1 MRVKTFIDSF
11 KNAVITIIRNW
22 IDCLGKKMNEK
33 YEVLISNR
41 INFLNQ
47 NMLAL
52 QEEIE
57 DMEDIKFIVDE
68 FQIIKQRC
76 ITIDLE
82 IPVIEVSS

>member
-1 MRVKTFIDSF
+1 
-11 KNAVITIIRNW
+11 
-22 IDCLGKKMNEK
+22 
-33 YEVLISNR
+33 
-41 INFLNQ
+41 
-47 NMLAL
+47 MLAL

>member
-1 MRVKTFIDSF
+1 
-11 KNAVITIIRNW
+11 
-22 IDCLGKKMNEK
+22 MNEK

>member
-1 MRVKTFIDSF
+1 MILLTNI
-11 KNAVITIIRNW
+11 
-22 IDCLGKKMNEK
+22 M
-33 YEVLISNR
+33 LIVTYGYKIYNY
-41 INFLNQ
+41 NFLNQ

-57 DMEDIKFIVDE
+57 DMEDIKFIVDD